1 MTIPMGMIRT
11 LLALIVLQAS
21 AIGYCNAEEGWLSH
35 LFGAKGKHMKDVAT
49 KVAELPEQ
57 YNITVPALDFSPDGK
72 YLAVRSADQTINI
85 WDWRNGRIVHALELA
100 KGANDGLTTEPLRF
114 SPDGSLL
121 VACHSQAK
129 GDVVARIW
137 KTGTWEI
144 AHDIV
149 DHVPGTGCNAIA
161 FTPDGKSLIR
171 VLDRLPEIAGD
182 TLVIHDTNTWL
193 PVWRIRTVP
202 FYTYTLAISPDGRL
216 MALGGEV
223 RNPLEWP
230 FSTPIPTFGNP
241 PLPDTKL
248 IAIVEIQKRT
258 IVRIIQST
266 GVMNRRSRL
275 AWSPDGDYITNAG
288 GEGMQ
293 IFDVH
298 SGRQVMGIDPPWGTA
313 HTSLRYSADGKYLI
327 EGIANHKKHMGW
339 GKIWDGQH
347 RELLQEIAENVGSI
361 AVSRDGQ
368 YLATGVDGKTIVWQ
382 LQ

>member
-85 WDWRNGRIVHALELA
+85 WDWRNGRIVRALEIA

-121 VACHSQAK
+121 VACHSRAK

-149 DHVPGTGCNAIA
+149 DHVPGTGCNAIV

-171 VLDRLPEIAGD
+171 VLDRIPEFPQDCFFVYD
-182 TLVIHDTNTWL
+182 TTTWQSEWGL
-193 PVWRIRTVP
+193 QAVY
-202 FYTYTLAISPDGRL
+202 FHAYTLAISPNSRFI
-216 MALGGEV
+216 ALGGEV
-223 RNPLEWP
+223 IDG
-230 FSTPIPTFGNP
+230 SPI
-241 PLPDTKL
+241 KRQ
-248 IAIVEIQKRT
+248 IAIVDMEKRA

-266 GVMNRRSRL
+266 GVMDRSSRL

-293 IFDVH
+293 IFNVQ

-368 YLATGVDGKTIVWQ
+368 YLATGVDGKTIVWK
-382 LQ
+382 LK